1 MLLASF
7 FSLLIVACLGCLAV
21 LSYIFQ
27 PPRPHV
33 CQSLALHPRRRPPSG
48 YLVQGPDKS
57 FRANRSILRLYASG
71 QLRYPYNVAKVSPW
85 CWLYDGLVAES
96 ADSAADRIALSTHT
110 RSLRLKTR
118 PINSSACCFRTYL
131 LLMRNGL
138 AGGCAD
144 CPGGLTSLC
153 VEGSCKPYIVQQDD
167 TCPGISAANNITLIQ
182 LLSWN
187 PNIDPKCVNL
197 YQEIGHVICLSS
209 PAGHTAP
216 SVSDVGSAPTP
227 ATTPAPVP
235 SYARAGSNVD
245 CGAWLPCTAKRPVCF
260 VGYQEWYHA
269 Q

>member
-1 MLLASF
+1 
-7 FSLLIVACLGCLAV
+7 
-21 LSYIFQ
+21 
-27 PPRPHV
+27 
-33 CQSLALHPRRRPPSG
+33 
-48 YLVQGPDKS
+48 
-57 FRANRSILRLYASG
+57 
-71 QLRYPYNVAKVSPW
+71 
-85 CWLYDGLVAES
+85 
-96 ADSAADRIALSTHT
+96 
-110 RSLRLKTR
+110 
-118 PINSSACCFRTYL
+118 
-131 LLMRNGL
+131 MRNGL

-144 CPGGLTSLC
+144 CPGGLPSLC

-216 SVSDVGSAPTP
+216 SVTDVGSAPTP